1 MIIAAAGV
9 ALLSAVAPQV
19 QAQSQP
25 QPATAGIPS
34 SGAGNTPPGGL
45 TPRDV
50 VGKRLSDADGNV
62 LGQITGVSRD
72 GVSAEVRPA
81 KSGGPTS
88 VDMSE
93 LSLGFG
99 ARQVIL
105 GGEPEAPPPHF
116 NSQSSTVTS
125 TTSTSPVVLAP
136 APQ

>member
-1 MIIAAAGV
+1 MRLMIIAAAGV
-9 ALLSAVAPQV
+9 ALLAAAAPQV
-19 QAQSQP
+19 QAQ
-25 QPATAGIPS
+25 TASTDIPS
-34 SGAGNTPPGGL
+34 SGAGNAKPGGL
-45 TPRDV
+45 SAHDV

-72 GVSAEVRPA
+72 GVSAQVRPA

-125 TTSTSPVVLAP
+125 TTTTPPVVLAP